1 VEADT
6 KILKELGDLSCHN
19 RHSST
24 PPQHWN
30 EKLLSS
36 LFSRQLRRIQGRQT
50 VMEGITS
57 LGCIIVR
64 LKLERARAREE
75 HPSTNG
81 STKLSKNTKVSV
93 VKLDGSRDKYGS
105 MRDARTSDPNVEFTA
120 NKMMIGVESSR
131 CSSLVSCKRTLSSRG
146 VSTI

>member
-1 VEADT
+1 
-6 KILKELGDLSCHN
+6 
-19 RHSST
+19 
-24 PPQHWN
+24 
-30 EKLLSS
+30 
-36 LFSRQLRRIQGRQT
+36 
-50 VMEGITS
+50 MEGITS

-131 CSSLVSCKRTLSSRG
+131 CSSLVSCK
-146 VSTI
+146 